1 MRIRA
6 DEYLAT
12 STARPCVA
20 GIALS
25 VAAVAIYLFLSIL
38 GLGIFA
44 LLIAVALPL
53 GGTPAVF
60 AILPGRPGS
69 VAKTRGRKIDRKIS
83 AAMSFVSAMSSADVN
98 VDQIFKE
105 LARQKIYGEVA
116 EEAAWITRDTEL
128 LGVDILTA
136 IRNGAQRSPS
146 KRFQDFLQ
154 GVVTTATSGGQL
166 KPYFLLK
173 AEQYEQENKLEML
186 ARVETLGLLA
196 ETFVTVVVAFPL
208 FLVIIIAI
216 FSVIG
221 GGGSFMIDI
230 LWVLVA
236 LMIPMIAVRVHF
248 LHVYAHAGYGVKWRP
263 RTHRRPSGRSRP
275 SPSRTR
281 NRRPRRA
288 AARDLGAPRRI
299 RGGGRLLDPGRPL
312 LGGDLHGHRPARD
325 RPRARLGHR
334 LHRLRTDRRDGPV
347 RVPQEPRSSRAS
359 RRSRSACPTS
369 CATSRRR
376 AGSG

>member
-1 MRIRA
+1 MPATPTVAAVRPQVAGARPVRLKRGEQPTHSTLTGFQRWCWQTFRGRVLAKPPDPSLEENLLKAHMRIRA
-6 DEYLAT
+6 DEYMATVYGTTVVAGVALA
-12 STARPCVA
+12 VA
-20 GIALS
+20 GIA
-25 VAAVAIYLFLSIL
+25 VYVFLSFL
-38 GLGIFA
+38 GLGLLA
-44 LLIAVALPL
+44 LLLALALPL
-53 GGTPAVF
+53 GVTPLVF
-60 AILPGRPGS
+60 VVMPGHPAG
-69 VAKTRGRKIDRKIS
+69 VAKARGRKIDRKIS

-128 LGVDILTA
+128 LGFDILTA
-136 IRNGAQRSPS
+136 LRNGAARSPS

-186 ARVETLGLLA
+186 SRVETLGLLA

-230 LWVLVA
+230 LWVLVG
-236 LMIPMIAVRVHF
+236 LMIPMMQFGFIFFMYTLTQDMV
-248 LHVYAHAGYGVKWRP
+248 
-263 RTHRRPSGRSRP
+263 
-275 SPSRTR
+275 
-281 NRRPRRA
+281 
-288 AARDLGAPRRI
+288 
-299 RGGGRLLDPGRPL
+299 
-312 LGGDLHGHRPARD
+312 
-325 RPRARLGHR
+325 
-334 LHRLRTDRRDGPV
+334 
-347 RVPQEPRSSRAS
+347 
-359 RRSRSACPTS
+359 
-369 CATSRRR
+369 
-376 AGSG
+376 